1 MRNSSGNEGYGQSGT
16 VKKHTERKLLM
27 KKKTKMTVLDSR
39 MLAEDIWSLEL
50 AYAPG
55 EAPAEDEIR
64 PGMFAGIYPQD
75 SGMLLMRPISIC
87 RWDAGRGAL
96 RFVYRAAG
104 KGTRSFTSLKAGD
117 QVYMLGILGNGYDLD
132 LLAGKRVLLL
142 GGGIGV
148 PPMLELAAALR
159 RRAKKD
165 AGPAAA
171 DLSEGTCEVP
181 GTNVCA
187 VLGYRNDQLFL
198 KEEMEKFAEVYV
210 ATEDGSAGTKG
221 NVLDAVREKKIEA
234 DAVCACG
241 PLPMLRA
248 VKKYAEERGIPAW
261 LSLEER
267 MACGVGVCLGCVAR
281 TTRVDEHSKVHNAR
295 VCVEGP
301 VFPADAVD
309 LG

>member
-1 MRNSSGNEGYGQSGT
+1 
-16 VKKHTERKLLM
+16 M

-64 PGMFAGIYPQD
+64 PGQFAGIYPED

-104 KGTRSFTSLKAGD
+104 KGTRSFTSLKPGD
-117 QVYMLGILGNGYDLD
+117 SVDMLGILGNGYDLD
-132 LLAGKRVLLL
+132 LLSGKRVLLL

-159 RRAKKD
+159 RRAESAASSMP
-165 AGPAAA
+165 AGSGAA
-171 DLSEGTCEVP
+171 SETS
-181 GTNVCA
+181 VCA
-187 VLGYRNDQLFL
+187 VLGYRSNELFL
-198 KEEMEKFAEVYV
+198 KEEIEKFATVYV

-221 NVLDAVREKKIEA
+221 NVLDAVREKGIGA

-248 VKKYAEERGIPAW
+248 VKKFAEERKIPAW

-267 MACGVGVCLGCVAR
+267 MACGVGVCLGCVAK
-281 TTRVDEHSKVHNAR
+281 TKRVDDHSKVHNAR

-301 VFPADAVD
+301 VFAADEVD
-309 LG
+309 LD

>member
-1 MRNSSGNEGYGQSGT
+1 
-16 VKKHTERKLLM
+16 
-27 KKKTKMTVLDSR
+27 
-39 MLAEDIWSLEL
+39 MLADDIWSLEL

-64 PGMFAGIYPQD
+64 PGMFAGIYPED

-96 RFVYRAAG
+96 HFVYRAAG
-104 KGTRSFTSLKAGD
+104 KGTRSFTALKTGD
-117 QVYMLGILGNGYDLD
+117 RVDMLGILGNGYDLD

-148 PPMLELAAALR
+148 PPMLELAAALQ
-159 RRAKKD
+159 RRAKKDAFPADSDLPAGKD

-171 DLSEGTCEVP
+171 GLSAGICEDSGTS
-181 GTNVCA
+181 VCA

-210 ATEDGSAGTKG
+210 ATEDGSSGTKG
-221 NVLDAVREKKIEA
+221 NVLDAVREKGIEA

-248 VKKYAEERGIPAW
+248 AKKFAEERGIPAW

-267 MACGVGVCLGCVAR
+267 MACGVGVCLGCVAK
-281 TTRVDEHSKVHNAR
+281 TTRVDEHSRVHNAR

-301 VFPADAVD
+301 VFSADEVD